1 MTGSGLTLGSPA
13 YMSPEHA
20 RGGVEIDG
28 RADLYSLG
36 CVLYEML
43 TGQPPFT
50 GDTPL
55 AVLRKTVYDA
65 PAPIRAV
72 RDTLPPDVDVTIDRL
87 LAKAPS
93 ARYPDA
99 AHLDDALAALQE
111 RSVAHGDQRA

>member
-1 MTGSGLTLGSPA
+1 MGSPS

-20 RGGVEIDG
+20 RGGVEIDA

-43 TGQPPFT
+43 GGAPPFT

-55 AVLRKTVYDA
+55 AVPRKTVYEMLV
-65 PAPIRAV
+65 PITTI
-72 RDTLPPDVDVTIDRL
+72 RDTLPPDVDVTLDHL
-87 LAKAPS
+87 LGKVPA

-99 AHLDDALAALQE
+99 AHLVDAMSALEARSPTE
-111 RSVAHGDQRA
+111 RA